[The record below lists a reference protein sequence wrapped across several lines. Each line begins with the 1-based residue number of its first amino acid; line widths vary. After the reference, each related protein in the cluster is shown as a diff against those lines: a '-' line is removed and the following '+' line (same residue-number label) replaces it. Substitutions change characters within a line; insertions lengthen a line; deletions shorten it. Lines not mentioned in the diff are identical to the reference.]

1 MSLSTRPA
9 PEMSPSREK
18 SLASTPT
25 TLEMVSNLS
34 QNSLS
39 LLRSSLTVR
48 LLLMPLTLLL
58 PLPPL
63 LVDPVVLSSST
74 VDSVLDSV
82 LVLDSVMAFYSME
95 EALADLVQEDL
106 DSMDLLAATD
116 GPRLVTT
123 PSTPLPSHLMTDTST
138 P

>member
-1 MSLSTRPA
+1 
-9 PEMSPSREK
+9 
-18 SLASTPT
+18 
-25 TLEMVSNLS
+25 MVSNLS
-34 QNSLS
+34 QNSLF
-39 LLRSSLTVR
+39 LLSSSLTVR

-74 VDSVLDSV
+74 
-82 LVLDSVMAFYSME
+82 LDSVMAFSSME
-95 EALADLVQEDL
+95 DSDSVEEDL
-106 DSMDLLAATD
+106 DSLDLLAATD

-123 PSTPLPSHLMTDTST
+123 PSTPLPTHLMTNTST